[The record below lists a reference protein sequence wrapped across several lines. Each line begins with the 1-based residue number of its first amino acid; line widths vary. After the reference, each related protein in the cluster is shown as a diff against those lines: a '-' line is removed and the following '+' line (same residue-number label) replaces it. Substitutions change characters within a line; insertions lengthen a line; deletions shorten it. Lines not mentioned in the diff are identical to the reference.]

1 MKKFLQL
8 SMMLSIALLGMTS
21 CVSSIEE
28 LTEEKKETQ
37 LNLRVTQFD
46 IIPFSTRAEHEL
58 SDYCKRIHYVVYN
71 GTTVVQRI
79 DQSSTDENFGSVSM
93 SLAEGTY
100 KVVVVAHSSSVDP
113 TISSTTAAFAKN
125 KISDIFFYAD
135 NLIVEG
141 KVQNIDLEL
150 ERATAMFRLITRDNV
165 PAECGSIDIFTSR
178 MTSIILDFATGLGSS
193 IEDNKVSHDITED
206 EVGKP
211 FQMEVFY
218 LLNQSSKTISIEV
231 TARQLDKMSILKKK
245 TFGSVPMEKNKI
257 TQYSGYFFGEAPSG
271 EGGGGTGSGGTGGD
285 SSGEG
290 GNHPFTISI
299 ASDWAG
305 TNEYSF

>member
-28 LTEEKKETQ
+28 LTGEKKETQ

-93 SLAEGTY
+93 SLAKGTY
-100 KVVVVAHSSSVDP
+100 QIVVLAHSSTADP
-113 TISSTTAAFAKN
+113 TISSTTATFAKN
-125 KISDIFFYAD
+125 TITDTFFYSENVA
-135 NLIVEG
+135 IQGEEQSIG
-141 KVQNIDLEL
+141 LEL
-150 ERATAMFRLITRDNV
+150 ERATSMFRFVTKDNV
-165 PAECGSIDIFTSR
+165 PSNAEYIRILYEKTS
-178 MTSIILDFATGLGSS
+178 SVLKFATGFGTYSENQS
-193 IEDNKVSHDITED
+193 IKHIIEED
-206 EVGKP
+206 EVGKT
-211 FQMEVFY
+211 FTMEVY
-218 LLNQSSKTISIEV
+218 ALLLETSPKVKITV
-231 TARQLDKMSILKKK
+231 TAHKADDSPLVKKEFSDV
-245 TFGSVPMEKNKI
+245 TMTKNKI

-290 GNHPFTISI
+290 GNLPITISI
-299 ASDWAG
+299 ASDWAE